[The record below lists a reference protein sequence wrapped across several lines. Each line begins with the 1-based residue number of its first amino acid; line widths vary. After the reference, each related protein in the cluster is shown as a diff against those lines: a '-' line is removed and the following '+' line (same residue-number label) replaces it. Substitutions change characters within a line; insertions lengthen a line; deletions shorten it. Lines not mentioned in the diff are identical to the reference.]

1 MLFIVYAEDTEATSA
16 AIRQAKT
23 PEHLAYLDRHKGAI
37 VLAGALLTDDA
48 GQRIGS
54 VFVINVKDRAAVEAF
69 VANEPFRNAGLYRAI
84 KISRMR
90 KGQWYPDNVPKTPE
104 GD

>member
-1 MLFIVYAEDTEATSA
+1 MLYIIYGEDREDGAA

-23 PEHLAYLDRHKGAI
+23 PEHLAYLDRHKHAI

-48 GQRIGS
+48 GKRVGS
-54 VFVINVKDRAAVEAF
+54 VSVINVKDRAAAEAF
-69 VANEPFRNAGLYRAI
+69 VAAEPFRNAGLYRSI

-90 KGQWYPDNVPKTPE
+90 KGQWYPDNAPKTPE

>member
-1 MLFIVYAEDTEATSA
+1 MLFIVHAEDNEATSA

-23 PEHLAYLDRHKGAI
+23 PEHLAYLDRHKPII

-48 GQRIGS
+48 GRRVGS
-54 VFVINVKDRAAVEAF
+54 VTILNVKDRAAAEAF
-69 VANEPFRNAGLYRAI
+69 VDAEPFRNAGLYRSI

-90 KGQWYPDNVPKTPE
+90 KGQWYPDNAPKTPE

>member
-1 MLFIVYAEDTEATSA
+1 MLFIVYAEDNKATSA

-23 PEHLAYLDRHKGAI
+23 PDHIAYFDRRKRAI
-37 VLAGALLTDDA
+37 VLAGGLLTDNA
-48 GQRIGS
+48 SQRIGS
-54 VFVINVKDRAAVEAF
+54 VTILNVKNRAAAEAF
-69 VANEPFRNAGLYRAI
+69 VAAEPFFKAGLYRAV

-90 KGQWYPDNVPKTPE
+90 KGQWYPDNAPKTPE

>member
-1 MLFIVYAEDTEATSA
+1 MLFIVYGEDKESGAAE
-16 AIRQAKT
+16 IRQART
-23 PEHLAYLDRHKGAI
+23 PEHLAYLDRHKHAI

-48 GQRIGS
+48 GQRVGS
-54 VFVINVKDRAAVEAF
+54 VSVINVKDRAAAEAF
-69 VANEPFRNAGLYRAI
+69 VFDEPFNRAGLYKSL

-90 KGQWYPDNVPKTPE
+90 KGQWYPDNAPKTPE

>member
-1 MLFIVYAEDTEATSA
+1 MLFIVYAEDNEAISA
-16 AIRQAKT
+16 EIRQSKT
-23 PEHLAYLDRHKGAI
+23 PEHLAYLDRYKDVI

-48 GQRIGS
+48 GKRVGS
-54 VFVINVKDRAAVEAF
+54 VSIINVKNRAAAEAF
-69 VANEPFRNAGLYRAI
+69 VAGEPFRNAGLYRSI

-90 KGQWYPDNVPKTPE
+90 KGQWNPAAAPKTAE

>member
-1 MLFIVYAEDTEATSA
+1 MLFIVYAEDNDATSA

-23 PEHLAYLDRHKGAI
+23 PEHLAYLDRHKHAI

-48 GQRIGS
+48 GKRVGS
-54 VFVINVKDRAAVEAF
+54 ITEINVKDRAAADAF
-69 VANEPFRNAGLYRAI
+69 VAAEPFRNAGLYRSI

-90 KGQWYPDNVPKTPE
+90 KGQWFPDNAPKTPE

>member
-1 MLFIVYAEDTEATSA
+1 MLFIVYAEDNPATSA

-23 PEHLAYLDRHKGAI
+23 LEHLSYLDRQKSVI

-48 GQRIGS
+48 GQRVGS
-54 VFVINVKDRAAVEAF
+54 VTILNVKDRAAAEAF
-69 VANEPFRNAGLYRAI
+69 VAAELFRNAGLYRTV

-90 KGQWYPDNVPKTPE
+90 KGQWRPENAPQTPE

>member
-1 MLFIVYAEDTEATSA
+1 MLYIIYGEDRETNAAE
-16 AIRQAKT
+16 IRQAKT
-23 PEHLAYLDRHKGAI
+23 PEHLAYLDRHKDAI

-48 GQRIGS
+48 GKRIGS
-54 VFVINVKDRAAVEAF
+54 VSIINVKDRAAAEAF
-69 VANEPFRNAGLYRAI
+69 VANEPFRNAELYRSI

-90 KGQWYPDNVPKTPE
+90 KGQWFPDNAPKTPE

>member
-1 MLFIVYAEDTEATSA
+1 MLFIVYAEDNPATSA
-16 AIRQAKT
+16 TIREAKT
-23 PEHLAYLDRHKGAI
+23 PEHLAYLDRHKSAI

-48 GQRIGS
+48 GQRVGS
-54 VFVINVKDRAAVEAF
+54 VSVINVKDRAAAEAF
-69 VANEPFRNAGLYRAI
+69 VAAEPFRNSGLYRSI

-90 KGQWYPDNVPKTPE
+90 KGQWYPNNAPQTPE

>member
-1 MLFIVYAEDTEATSA
+1 MLFIVYAEDNEATSA

-23 PEHLAYLDRHKGAI
+23 PEHLAYLDRHKHVI

-48 GQRIGS
+48 GKRIGS
-54 VFVINVKDRAAVEAF
+54 VSVINVKDRAAAEAF
-69 VANEPFRNAGLYRAI
+69 VASEPFRNAGLYRSI

-90 KGQWYPDNVPKTPE
+90 KGQWFPDNAPETAE

>member
-1 MLFIVYAEDTEATSA
+1 MLFIVYAEDNEATSA

-23 PEHLAYLDRHKGAI
+23 RDHLAYLDRHKHVI

-48 GQRIGS
+48 GKRVGS
-54 VFVINVKDRAAVEAF
+54 VSVINVKDRAAAEAF
-69 VANEPFRNAGLYRAI
+69 IASEPFRNAGLYRSI
-84 KISRMR
+84 KIGRMR
-90 KGQWYPDNVPKTPE
+90 KGQWFPDNAPKTPE

>member
-1 MLFIVYAEDTEATSA
+1 MLFIVYAEDNEASSA

-23 PEHLAYLDRHKGAI
+23 PEHLAYLDRHKHAI

-48 GQRIGS
+48 GKRVGS
-54 VFVINVKDRAAVEAF
+54 VSIVNVKDREAAEAF
-69 VANEPFRNAGLYRAI
+69 VASEPFRGAGLYRSI

-90 KGQWYPDNVPKTPE
+90 KGQWNPAAAPKAPE

>member
-1 MLFIVYAEDTEATSA
+1 MLFIIYAEDDEANSA
-16 AIRQAKT
+16 AIRQVKT
-23 PEHLAYLDRHKGAI
+23 PEHLAYLDRHKSAI

-48 GQRIGS
+48 GKRVGS
-54 VFVINVKDRAAVEAF
+54 VSVINVKDRAAAEAF
-69 VANEPFRNAGLYRAI
+69 VANEPFRNAGLYRSI

-90 KGQWYPDNVPKTPE
+90 KGQWHPENAPKTPE

>member
-1 MLFIVYAEDTEATSA
+1 MLFIIYAEDNPATSA

-23 PEHLAYLDRHKGAI
+23 PEHLAYLDRHKSAI

-48 GQRIGS
+48 GQRVGS
-54 VFVINVKDRAAVEAF
+54 VSIINVKGRAAAEAF
-69 VANEPFRNAGLYRAI
+69 VAAEPFRNAGLYRTV

-90 KGQWYPDNVPKTPE
+90 KGQWYPQNAPKTPE